1 MSMSAN
7 HAMSVFTHSC
17 LSTPQDPRTQLPYD
31 RDTTTAHAP
40 TSGTKPLQV
49 SPVPHIQHPTTS
61 PRNFQSPVLNSSD
74 THNSQKWTTKG
85 QADVFQNSQANE
97 TELGVNRGNETT
109 TSVNDYSTL
118 FTTLLET
125 NALLREEIH
134 KLRQEHQK
142 TCTTVER
149 LYEQH
154 QKVEAQ
160 QVAASLQDGHHLGG
174 RITINDQEDLL
185 EEDRLSQSLPARLL
199 QNTWV
204 QSSDQEDS
212 LPASR
217 SCSPSTSSSSQHCT
231 HSSQQHSA
239 HGKLTVRQESEP
251 IGQGDEEEGEIETVE
266 GSDAE
271 LQSDSSAH
279 DLSAHGI
286 HSSTYSLSSSSQ
298 SSVSSGGEEGDPFAS
313 PGVLAIEH
321 MWDDFSVEDYA
332 LYERERG
339 QETTGGTK
347 EWSPQITIPEPFSM
361 TLRESRTPKRK
372 SRSMQAA
379 ERERME
385 REAQEAAELGKQFRA
400 TSVPA
405 STYLPLYEL
414 LNAKNEQRRDYV
426 KKLSKEILRSTEKP
440 FSFMKREE
448 EKKRLRAEA
457 ARHNQEFLDVQAHE
471 KRLFR
476 ASPLKKQ
483 LFDPLINEQIRE
495 QEEYRRIRIKMRA
508 EQLLASSKLPGS
520 MQVKGRE
527 YTVGSLRREHLE
539 KRQNSAF
546 ITQEHRFH
554 PKVNNKVPDY
564 DQEYLDFQMQ
574 LARAKRMKQTTTAK
588 PFYLRTQLIP
598 SRKEQVV
605 QDLKE
610 DEQMLPETRWPFVG
624 PRLKISR
631 KSPAH
636 THAPRTRSIS
646 TPYPA
651 QMTNS
656 FKLRQSS
663 TQEKLTNM
671 AEKEMA
677 AVERLTERREHED
690 VLRRAV
696 SEKSL
701 SYDPTAWLEEK
712 RKQKLEQFR

>member
-379 ERERME
+379 ERT
-385 REAQEAAELGKQFRA
+385 A
-400 TSVPA
+400 
-405 STYLPLYEL
+405 
-414 LNAKNEQRRDYV
+414 
-426 KKLSKEILRSTEKP
+426 
-440 FSFMKREE
+440 
-448 EKKRLRAEA
+448 
-457 ARHNQEFLDVQAHE
+457 FL
-471 KRLFR
+471 
-476 ASPLKKQ
+476 
-483 LFDPLINEQIRE
+483 
-495 QEEYRRIRIKMRA
+495 
-508 EQLLASSKLPGS
+508 
-520 MQVKGRE
+520 
-527 YTVGSLRREHLE
+527 
-539 KRQNSAF
+539 
-546 ITQEHRFH
+546 
-554 PKVNNKVPDY
+554 
-564 DQEYLDFQMQ
+564 
-574 LARAKRMKQTTTAK
+574 
-588 PFYLRTQLIP
+588 
-598 SRKEQVV
+598 
-605 QDLKE
+605 
-610 DEQMLPETRWPFVG
+610 
-624 PRLKISR
+624 
-631 KSPAH
+631 
-636 THAPRTRSIS
+636 
-646 TPYPA
+646 
-651 QMTNS
+651 
-656 FKLRQSS
+656 
-663 TQEKLTNM
+663 
-671 AEKEMA
+671 
-677 AVERLTERREHED
+677 
-690 VLRRAV
+690 
-696 SEKSL
+696 
-701 SYDPTAWLEEK
+701 
-712 RKQKLEQFR
+712 